1 MQQTMSVSGN
11 LSHVALQRGI
21 LVKEDLQGLAITK
34 KYQNIIGI
42 NVLIKKIHSHFRKP
56 FIAEKTKARTIEN
69 EHRPHAQTVTRTAK
83 KNIPIFPRYI

>member
-1 MQQTMSVSGN
+1 MQQTMPVSGD
-11 LSHVALQRGI
+11 LSHVAFQRGI
-21 LVKEDLQGLAITK
+21 LVKEDLQGFAITK

-69 EHRPHAQTVTRTAK
+69 RPLAQTVTRTAK